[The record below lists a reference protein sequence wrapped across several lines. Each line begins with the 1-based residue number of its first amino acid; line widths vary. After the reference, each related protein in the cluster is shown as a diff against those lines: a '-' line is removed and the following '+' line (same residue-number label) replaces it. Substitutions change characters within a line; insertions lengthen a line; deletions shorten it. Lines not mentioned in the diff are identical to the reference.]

1 MRLSIAAINVRLV
14 VMVWCADRFVEG
26 ASAAGVHGGMPP
38 LLIGM
43 LNIGFGTSAP
53 ELSVSALSSLQGNSG
68 IALGNAWGSNITNIA
83 LIIGLVALISPIS
96 VHGQVVRRELPILL
110 GITALAGWQV
120 YAGYLSRA
128 DGVVLLVVFALL
140 LALSIRDGMRSR
152 DDVVADE
159 IRKQYLADTMP
170 LGKAIMWLVLGLI
183 LLIASSRLLVWGSVF
198 IASDLGINDMIIGL
212 TIVAIGTSLPELAS
226 SLAAIRK
233 NEHDLALGN
242 IIGSGLFNTL
252 GVVGLAAVIN
262 PLAAPP
268 EALTRDWAL
277 MAGLT
282 VALLLMCIAWRG
294 RPGRINRVEGAGLLT
309 VFCGYTGLLVWT
321 AMAAAA

>member
-1 MRLSIAAINVRLV
+1 M
-14 VMVWCADRFVEG
+14 
-26 ASAAGVHGGMPP
+26 
-38 LLIGM
+38 
-43 LNIGFGTSAP
+43 
-53 ELSVSALSSLQGNSG
+53 
-68 IALGNAWGSNITNIA
+68 
-83 LIIGLVALISPIS
+83 
-96 VHGQVVRRELPILL
+96 
-110 GITALAGWQV
+110 
-120 YAGYLSRA
+120 
-128 DGVVLLVVFALL
+128 
-140 LALSIRDGMRSR
+140 
-152 DDVVADE
+152 
-159 IRKQYLADTMP
+159 
-170 LGKAIMWLVLGLI
+170 
-183 LLIASSRLLVWGSVF
+183 
-198 IASDLGINDMIIGL
+198 
-212 TIVAIGTSLPELAS
+212 
-226 SLAAIRK
+226 AAIRK

-282 VALLLMCIAWRG
+282 VALLLMCVAWRG